1 MLSYLMWGGVCS
13 RDIGL
18 IIEKVPNQNRPA
30 RKMEVYSV
38 PGRNGDIIV
47 QQDAWENV
55 DQTYEVWGGDS
66 MKGRATEVGYILSN
80 WLYGSSGYQV
90 LEDSYDPDHYRLA
103 YFAGGFDF
111 ESLHSRRG
119 RTQITFSCDPRR
131 FLLSGKSAV
140 TFTGT
145 GTIIN
150 PTSFTARPL
159 LEVHGSGNGTIE
171 CGGNTI
177 TITGIYD
184 GMVLD
189 CDAQDAYYPGVNL
202 NSLVSGSFPVIPGGT
217 QTITITGGITSVE
230 VTPNWWTL

>member
-1 MLSYLMWGGVCS
+1 MRNTFTFGGVS
-13 RDIGL
+13 SDSLGL
-18 IIEKVPNQNRPA
+18 HIEYCPEQNRPA
-30 RKMEVYSV
+30 RKMERYSV

-47 QQDAWENV
+47 AQDAWENIEQSY
-55 DQTYEVWGGDS
+55 DIWGGNGTIND
-66 MKGRATEVGYILSN
+66 ATAVGYSLAD
-80 WLYGSSGYQV
+80 WLFSKNGYQR
-90 LEDSYDPDHYRLA
+90 LEDTYDTQHYRLA
-103 YFAGGFDF
+103 FFEGPYDF
-111 ESLHSRRG
+111 MSVMRRRG
-119 RTQITFSCDPRR
+119 RATITFSCDPRR
-131 FLLSGKSAV
+131 FLLSGETAV
-140 TFTGT
+140 TLTGT
-145 GTIIN
+145 DTIDN

-159 LEVHGSGNGTIE
+159 LEVHGTGNGTIE

-202 NSLVSGSFPVIPGGT
+202 NSLVSGEFPVIPGGT

>member
-1 MLSYLMWGGVCS
+1 MHNSLTFGGVS
-13 RDIGL
+13 SSSL
-18 IIEKVPNQNRPA
+18 NLNIEYCPNQDRPA
-30 RKMEVYSV
+30 RKVERYSV
-38 PGRNGDIIV
+38 PGRNGDIV
-47 QQDAWENV
+47 VMQDAWENV
-55 DQTYEVWGGDS
+55 EQSYDIWGGSGAIND
-66 MKGRATEVGYILSN
+66 ATAVGYAIAD
-80 WLYGSSGYQV
+80 WLFSKTGYQR
-90 LEDSYDPDHYRLA
+90 LEDTYDTQHYRLA
-103 YFAGGFDF
+103 FFEGPYDF
-111 ESLHSRRG
+111 QSVLRRRG
-119 RTQITFSCDPRR
+119 RATITFSCDPRR
-131 FLLSGKSAV
+131 FLLSGETAV
-140 TFTGT
+140 TLTGT
-145 GTIIN
+145 DTITN

-184 GMVLD
+184 GMLLD

>member
-1 MLSYLMWGGVCS
+1 MRNTFTFGGVS
-13 RDIGL
+13 SDSLGL
-18 IIEKVPNQNRPA
+18 HIEYCPEQNRPA
-30 RKMEVYSV
+30 RKMERYSV

-47 QQDAWENV
+47 AQDAWENIEQSY
-55 DQTYEVWGGDS
+55 DIWGGNGTIND
-66 MKGRATEVGYILSN
+66 ATVVGYSLAD
-80 WLYGSSGYQV
+80 WLFSKNGYQR
-90 LEDSYDPDHYRLA
+90 LEDTYDTQHYRLA
-103 YFAGGFDF
+103 FFEGPYDF
-111 ESLHSRRG
+111 QSVLRRRG
-119 RTQITFSCDPRR
+119 RATITFSCDPRR
-131 FLLSGKSAV
+131 FLLSGETAV
-140 TFTGT
+140 TLTGT
-145 GTIIN
+145 DTIDN

-159 LEVHGSGNGTIE
+159 LEVHGTGNGTIE

-202 NSLVSGSFPVIPGGT
+202 NSLVSGEFPVIPGGT

>member
-1 MLSYLMWGGVCS
+1 MRNTFTFGGVS
-13 RDIGL
+13 SDSLGL
-18 IIEKVPNQNRPA
+18 HIEYCPEQNRPA
-30 RKMEVYSV
+30 RKMERYSV

-47 QQDAWENV
+47 AQDAWENIEQSY
-55 DQTYEVWGGDS
+55 DIWGGNGTIND
-66 MKGRATEVGYILSN
+66 ATVVGYSLAD
-80 WLYGSSGYQV
+80 WLFSKNGYQR
-90 LEDSYDPDHYRLA
+90 LEDTYDTQHYRLA
-103 YFAGGFDF
+103 FFEGPYDF
-111 ESLHSRRG
+111 MSVMRRRG
-119 RTQITFSCDPRR
+119 RATITFSCDPRR
-131 FLLSGKSAV
+131 FLLSGETAV
-140 TFTGT
+140 TLTGT
-145 GTIIN
+145 DTIDN

-159 LEVHGSGNGTIE
+159 LEVHGTGNGTIE

-202 NSLVSGSFPVIPGGT
+202 NSLVSGEFPVIPGGT